1 MQICGLPSALYRL
14 YNLSC
19 KMEDAGTEALKRLE
33 ILKKWK
39 ELKESGAKD
48 NVIANALEVSRATLY
63 RYQRAFKKDAL
74 LGLKPK
80 SRCPKRIRESKKI
93 TPPLTDLVRD
103 IRTRNLTYG
112 KLKIQRILERDE
124 DEKVSASTVGRIL
137 KKLIDKGQIKRVT
150 ALKRKRKRVFTGHA
164 QRWTGKEDRS
174 EPGRMVQIDHMTTT
188 IGTMIYKEFHAW
200 DPKTKMLVS
209 QVYCSATSLVA
220 SKFLEFVLEKF
231 PFKVESIQVDGG
243 TEFMKHFE
251 KKAEEIQIPLLV
263 LPPKSPKYNGG
274 VERSNRV
281 VREEFYALHTD
292 DISSIH
298 ELRNKLQWFVNRYN
312 TYRPH
317 NSLNGLTPMEYYK
330 TILEAKN
337 SPFLESQML

>member
-1 MQICGLPSALYRL
+1 MQICGLPSSLYRL
-14 YNLSC
+14 YNLSQ
-19 KMEDAGTEALKRLE
+19 KMEDAGTEALQRLE
-33 ILKKWK
+33 MLKKWK

-48 NVIANALEVSRATLY
+48 NVIAKALEVSRATLY
-63 RYQRAFKKDAL
+63 RYQKAFKKDAL
-74 LGLKPK
+74 LGLKPL
-80 SRCPKRIRESKKI
+80 SRRPKNIRESKKI
-93 TPPLTDLVRD
+93 TLPLTDLVKD

-124 DEKVSASTVGRIL
+124 DEKVSVSTVGRIL
-137 KKLIDKGQIKRVT
+137 KKLMDKGHIKRVN
-150 ALKRKRKRVFTGHA
+150 AFKPKRKRVFAGHA

-174 EPGRMVQIDHMTTT
+174 EPGRMVQIDHMTTK
-188 IGTMIYKEFHAW
+188 IGNMTYKEFHAW

-220 SKFLEFVLEKF
+220 SKFLDFVLEKM
-231 PFKVESIQVDGG
+231 PFKIESIQVDGG
-243 TEFMKHFE
+243 SEFMKHFE
-251 KKAEEIQIPLLV
+251 NKLKEKEITLLV
-263 LPPKSPKYNGG
+263 LPPRSPKYNGG

-298 ELRNKLQWFVNRYN
+298 ELRNKLGWFVHKYN

-317 NSLNGLTPMEYYK
+317 NSLNGMTPMEYYK
-330 TILEAKN
+330 AILEAKN
-337 SPFLESQML
+337 SPPSQSQMS